1 MTTTPPDIDAIIAA
15 VIEELRV
22 EAAAP
27 AAAPAPAQAPAPA
40 SRHAPAAAP
49 APAQAPAAPPATT
62 AEVATG
68 STPTP
73 PAASPPHTAPAPTG
87 VAAPPR
93 TVAEATGRFTGEFG
107 IDLPDPTEPER
118 RRALQVNEPYDP
130 EGLTN
135 LAATTTARLGV
146 GRSGPRPKTSSLLLF
161 QADHGV
167 ALDAI
172 HGHVD
177 PALLERFDLFR
188 VTTRVADREEYL
200 LRPDLGRRLSDDAK
214 RDLTERC
221 IKGAQVQI
229 VVGDGL
235 SAAAI
240 DNNLEKILPVIEQG
254 LTSAG
259 IRLGTPFFVE
269 NARVGLMNDIN
280 DIVDAEVVIL
290 LIGERP
296 GLGIADALSAYMG
309 YRPTAG
315 KTDADRDLICM
326 ITEHGGTNP
335 LEAGAYVVEFA
346 KRMLEHQASGQQ
358 LRRLTADET

>member
-1 MTTTPPDIDAIIAA
+1 MSTPDLDTIITA
-15 VIEELRV
+15 VIEELRA
-22 EAAAP
+22 EATRNGSGA
-27 AAAPAPAQAPAPA
+27 AAAPAPAT
-40 SRHAPAAAP
+40 ST
-49 APAQAPAAPPATT
+49 PAAPTAATP
-62 AEVATG
+62 
-68 STPTP
+68 SSSD
-73 PAASPPHTAPAPTG
+73 AAGNGAGDAPRSR
-87 VAAPPR
+87 VAAPPS
-93 TVAEATGRFTGEFG
+93 THAEATGRYTGEHG
-107 IDLPDPTEPER
+107 IDLDDPTEEEA
-118 RRALQVNEPYDP
+118 RRALMVEDPYDA
-130 EGLTN
+130 EGLAN

-146 GRSGPRPKTSSLLLF
+146 GRSGPRPRTRSLLLF

-167 ALDAI
+167 TQDAI
-172 HGHVD
+172 HGTVD
-177 PALLERFDLFR
+177 PAVLERFELFT

-200 LRPDLGRRLSDDAK
+200 LRPDLGRRLSDEA
-214 RDLTERC
+214 RAVLQERC
-221 IKGAQVQI
+221 VRGAQVQL

-240 DNNLEKILPVIEQG
+240 DNNLDKILPVIQQG
-254 LTSAG
+254 LSAAG
-259 IRLGTPFFVE
+259 ISMGTPFFVE

-280 DIVDAEVVIL
+280 DVVDAEVVIL

-346 KRMLEHQASGQQ
+346 KRMLTHQASGQE
-358 LRRLTADET
+358 LRRRTADDDA

>member
-1 MTTTPPDIDAIIAA
+1 MATTPPDLDAIIAA

-22 EAAAP
+22 EAAEVRP
-27 AAAPAPAQAPAPA
+27 AGTPAPAPAAE
-40 SRHAPAAAP
+40 
-49 APAQAPAAPPATT
+49 PPATT
-62 AEVATG
+62 AEVAAN
-68 STPTP
+68 SAPVP
-73 PAASPPHTAPAPTG
+73 PADIPQHPPQAAAPAQSG
-87 VAAPPR
+87 GAAPPR

-118 RRALQVNEPYDP
+118 RRALQVTDPYDA
-130 EGLTN
+130 EGLAN
-135 LAATTTARLGV
+135 LAATTPARLGV

-172 HGHVD
+172 HGQVD
-177 PALLERFDLFR
+177 PALLERFELFT
-188 VTTRVADREEYL
+188 VTTRVADRQEYL

-214 RDLTERC
+214 RDLQERC
-221 IKGAQVQI
+221 VKGAQVQL

-254 LTSAG
+254 LTAAG
-259 IRLGTPFFVE
+259 IRLGTTFFVE

-346 KRMLEHQASGQQ
+346 KRMLQYQASGQE
-358 LRRLTADET
+358 LRRLTADDE